1 MAYDLLIRGGEV
13 IDPANGVAG
22 RRDVAVSG
30 GVVTAVEPE
39 ITGEAAETVDATGLV
54 VTPGLVDLHTHVYWG
69 GTFWGIEA
77 DPVCAVTGVTT
88 SVDAGSAGA
97 YNWPAF
103 RHFLIGPSRSRIVAF
118 LNISC
123 IGLVSTTHELAHPA
137 YPNVELLVKT
147 VEAHRDTIIGVKARI
162 DANTVQAQGIAPLA
176 KAREAA
182 DAVGLPLMVHVGGG
196 PPELGEILAYMRPG
210 DILTHCFTGQ
220 GNRITTGKTGNATG
234 NAAHTERVRDDA
246 RAARERGV
254 LLDVGHGA
262 GSFSYPVAEAAIA
275 DGILP
280 DVISSDIH
288 QLSARGA
295 MRDLP
300 TTLSKFLNLGL
311 SLPQVIERATIAPAR
326 AIRRDDTLGTL
337 GVGRAADIAMWRVET
352 GDYTFRDIA
361 GVERGGTQRLANTHT
376 FVDGKPLPRDL
387 TPRRVVWV
395 G

>member
-1 MAYDLLIRGGEV
+1 MAHDLVIRGGEV
-13 IDPANGVAG
+13 HDPANGIAG
-22 RRDVAVSG
+22 RYDVAVSG
-30 GVVTAVEPE
+30 GKIVAVAPQIAEN
-39 ITGEAAETVDATGLV
+39 AAETVDAAGLV

-103 RHFLIGPSRSRIVAF
+103 HHFLITPSRSRIVAF

-137 YPNVELLVKT
+137 YPNVDLVVKT
-147 VEAHRDTIIGVKARI
+147 VAAHRGTIIGIKARI
-162 DANTVQAQGIAPLA
+162 DVNTVQAQGIAPLER
-176 KAREAA
+176 AREAA
-182 DAVGLPLMVHVGGG
+182 DTVGLPLMVHIGGG
-196 PPELGEILAYMRPG
+196 PPGLTEILDLMRPG
-210 DILTHCFTGQ
+210 DILTHCFR
-220 GNRITTGKTGNATG
+220 GNGNTILEGDADHMGK
-234 NAAHTERVRDDA
+234 VRADA

-262 GSFSYPVAEAAIA
+262 GSFSYPVAEAALA
-275 DGILP
+275 EGFLP

-288 QLSARGA
+288 QLSVRGP
-295 MRDLP
+295 MGDMP
-300 TTLSKFLNLGL
+300 TTLSKFLNLGM
-311 SLPQVIERATIAPAR
+311 SLPDVIARATVAPAR

-337 GVGRAADIAMWRVET
+337 GVGRAADIAVWRVEE
-352 GDYTFRDIA
+352 GDYTFHDIA
-361 GVERGGTQRLANTHT
+361 GVARTGTRKLANTHT
-376 FVDGKPLPRDL
+376 FVDGVPLPRDL
-387 TPRRVVWV
+387 TPRRVVWI

>member
-1 MAYDLLIRGGEV
+1 MTYDLLIRGGEV

-30 GVVTAVEPE
+30 GVVAAVEPE
-39 ITGEAAETVDATGLV
+39 ITGDATETVDATGLV

-103 RHFLIGPSRSRIVAF
+103 DRFLIGPSRSRIVAF

-137 YPNVELLVKT
+137 YPNVELFVK
-147 VEAHRDTIIGVKARI
+147 VAEAHRDTIIGVKARI
-162 DANTVQAQGIAPLA
+162 DVNTVQAQGITPLA

-182 DAVGLPLMVHVGGG
+182 DAVNLPLMVHVGGG
-196 PPELGEILAYMRPG
+196 PPELSEILTYMRPG

-220 GNRITTGKTGNATG
+220 GNRITAGD
-234 NAAHTERVRDDA
+234 AAHPERVRADA

-262 GSFSYPVAEAAIA
+262 GSFSFPVAEAAIA

-288 QLSARGA
+288 QLSVRGP
-295 MRDLP
+295 MGDLP

-311 SLPQVIERATIAPAR
+311 TLPQVIERATIAPAR
-326 AIRRDDTLGTL
+326 AIRRADTLGTL
-337 GVGRAADIAMWRVET
+337 GVGRAADIALWRIET

-361 GVERGGTQRLANTHT
+361 GVERSGTQRLANTHT
-376 FVDGKPLPRDL
+376 FVDGKPLPRNL